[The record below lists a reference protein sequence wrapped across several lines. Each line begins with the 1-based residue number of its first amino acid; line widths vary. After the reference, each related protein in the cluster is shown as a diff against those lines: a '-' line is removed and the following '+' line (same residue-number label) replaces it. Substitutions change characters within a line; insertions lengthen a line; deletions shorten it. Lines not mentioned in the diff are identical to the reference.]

1 VHKGFGRAA
10 AWQFWFMLGQAA
22 LPRPNDPYTEE
33 DDASAGQE
41 VTSTLLLEV
50 FESTWELLQVCTQAI
65 DAQC

>member
-1 VHKGFGRAA
+1 
-10 AWQFWFMLGQAA
+10 MLGQAA

-50 FESTWELLQVCTQAI
+50 FESTWELLQVCIQAI
-65 DAQC
+65 DA